1 MSELTFYVHS
11 NHDSF
16 HIDIKNDSEN
26 AFFVY
31 LEMVSIFWN
40 VDVETRTIEI
50 SPMIAMSSEIRT
62 EYEQFVEKY
71 SEISPKINNLKSKLR
86 KIQDGEFFFTFN
98 KSEFSVEE
106 TLYIGNLLHTYN
118 ASADDK
124 ERAEIF
130 QEQTNKQNEIMG
142 DFFSKY
148 TLLIF
153 DSEKR
158 ISIGEQDRRK
168 RICRFCQ
175 NGMHTE
181 VKVTFDKKAHAFSEA
196 LGNKSVVLNEECDDC
211 NEKFGTTIEED
222 LIIYFDIYRV
232 LYQVKGKKGVP
243 KLKYKDKGMVTSID
257 GGMIVQSQNIQ
268 YEEER
273 GEINILL
280 EAHQTYKNVNIY
292 KTLCKYVLSTINKE
306 ELLYLQDTIRWVTSK
321 ESDFIQL
328 PKVAR
333 LMNHAMFVETPIL
346 VIYIRK
352 DDNNTYPHIV
362 GEFKFKSLIF
372 VFIVPFSEKDTVDF
386 TDKQDYEI
394 FWSTFKHYSA
404 TQTWSFQD
412 LSATEAKNFQFN
424 IVFQRDNKFQ

>member
-71 SEISPKINNLKSKLR
+71 SEISPKINNLKNKLR
-86 KIQDGEFFFTFN
+86 KIQDGEFFFTLN

-211 NEKFGTTIEED
+211 NEKFGRTIEED
-222 LIIYFDIYRV
+222 FITYLDIYRV
-232 LYQVKGKKGVP
+232 FYQVKGKNGIP
-243 KLKYKDKGMVTSID
+243 KLKYKDQGMVTSVD
-257 GGMIVQSQNIQ
+257 GEMIVQSQNIQ
-268 YEEER
+268 HDEET
-273 GEINILL
+273 GEIKVLL
-280 EAHQTYKNVNIY
+280 ESHQTVKNVNIY
-292 KTLCKYVLSTINKE
+292 KTLCKYVLSTIDEE
-306 ELLYLQDTIRWVTSK
+306 ELIHLQDTIKWMTSK

-328 PKVAR
+328 PQVGL
-333 LMNHAMFVETPIL
+333 LMNHDMFVETPIL
-346 VIYIRK
+346 AIYIRK
-352 DDNNTYPHIV
+352 DNNNMYPHIV

-386 TDKQDYEI
+386 TDKKDYEI
-394 FWSTFKHYSA
+394 FWRTFKHYSA
-404 TQTWSFQD
+404 VPTWSFQD
-412 LSATEAKNFQFN
+412 FSAIDT
-424 IVFQRDNKFQ
+424 NKFQFDINFWRVNKS